1 MCRNET
7 SPDSQCCLQAES
19 SRAGRSHG
27 LFGSSRRAKTGF
39 SDLASAVRNAPVV
52 TGVRLPDDESDLV
65 VHRGGRFI
73 NNKYVPDSV
82 ELELPREMV
91 VRAELGPGGPRL
103 RTGRS
108 YQASDYTF
116 SPLQHYEQQQQ
127 LQQGLPTVLE
137 ADQDDFVIQEQTY
150 KMCPTCPTFS
160 VPVPIP
166 KTDDFYQEK
175 SEEKSIF
182 SRIAEM
188 VSPAI
193 ETAREFF
200 NRIPESPVDTI
211 SSRLDSGLDN
221 FQHSQPGENRLT
233 TPLLTGLAAV
243 GFGLTSFLTSRLSGI
258 LLIIDH

>member
-1 MCRNET
+1 M
-7 SPDSQCCLQAES
+7 
-19 SRAGRSHG
+19 
-27 LFGSSRRAKTGF
+27 
-39 SDLASAVRNAPVV
+39 RNAPVV

-73 NNKYVPDSV
+73 NNKYVPDS
-82 ELELPREMV
+82 LEVPREMV
-91 VRAELGPGGPRL
+91 VRAELGPGGTQL

-108 YQASDYTF
+108 YQTRDYTF

-166 KTDDFYQEK
+166 KTNDFYPEK
-175 SEEKSIF
+175 SEEKSLF

-200 NRIPESPVDTI
+200 TRRPEESQSVDTI
-211 SSRLDSGLDN
+211 SSRLDT
-221 FQHSQPGENRLT
+221 FQHSQADQSKLT

-243 GFGLTSFLTSRLSGI
+243 GFGLTSFLSSRLSGTGEI
-258 LLIIDH
+258 LETGPSLVVFSTPTPRSAHFCYKDTQNPLLAVFNS

>member
-1 MCRNET
+1 M
-7 SPDSQCCLQAES
+7 
-19 SRAGRSHG
+19 
-27 LFGSSRRAKTGF
+27 
-39 SDLASAVRNAPVV
+39 ASAVRNAPVV
-52 TGVRLPDDESDLV
+52 NGVRLPDDETDLV

-82 ELELPREMV
+82 KVEVPREMV

-108 YQASDYTF
+108 YQTSDYTF
-116 SPLQHYEQQQQ
+116 SPLEHYEQQQQ
-127 LQQGLPTVLE
+127 LQRGLPTVLE
-137 ADQDDFVIQEQTY
+137 ADQDDFVIQEQSY

-166 KTDDFYQEK
+166 KTNDFYQEK

-200 NRIPESPVDTI
+200 NRRPENNQPSTDWDRQDT
-211 SSRLDSGLDN
+211 GLDN
-221 FQHSQPGENRLT
+221 FQQGQREENKLT

-243 GFGLTSFLTSRLSGI
+243 GFGLTSFLTSRLSGNSHR
-258 LLIIDH
+258 LELIIDMLMLIIMLMFTR

>member
-1 MCRNET
+1 M
-7 SPDSQCCLQAES
+7 
-19 SRAGRSHG
+19 
-27 LFGSSRRAKTGF
+27 
-39 SDLASAVRNAPVV
+39 RNAPVV
-52 TGVRLPDDESDLV
+52 TGVRLPDDESDRV

-73 NNKYVPDSV
+73 NNKYVPDG
-82 ELELPREMV
+82 LEVPREMV
-91 VRAELGPGGPRL
+91 VRAELGPG

-108 YQASDYTF
+108 YQDSDYTF
-116 SPLQHYEQQQQ
+116 SPLQHYEQQQ

-182 SRIAEM
+182 SRIADM

-221 FQHSQPGENRLT
+221 FQHSPPGENRLT

-258 LLIIDH
+258 LHRLDVDH

>member
-1 MCRNET
+1 M
-7 SPDSQCCLQAES
+7 
-19 SRAGRSHG
+19 
-27 LFGSSRRAKTGF
+27 
-39 SDLASAVRNAPVV
+39 RNAPVV

-73 NNKYVPDSV
+73 NNKYVPDG
-82 ELELPREMV
+82 LEVPREMV
-91 VRAELGPGGPRL
+91 VRAELGPGGPQL

-166 KTDDFYQEK
+166 KTNDFYQEK

-200 NRIPESPVDTI
+200 NRRPENNQPSTDWDRQDT
-211 SSRLDSGLDN
+211 GLDN
-221 FQHSQPGENRLT
+221 FQQGQREENKLT

-243 GFGLTSFLTSRLSGI
+243 GFGLTSFLTSRLSGNSHRFE
-258 LLIIDH
+258 LIIDMLMLIIMLMSIIDVDVNHKYLCVLCRSNWSTV